1 MFIPTDNQFTARG
14 RVVETPQI
22 NISEKTSNA
31 IVTITLAQDHPF
43 KKKEDGTRETVFIKY
58 TAIDT
63 QNNKIATRLAEYV
76 AKGTLV
82 SLIGFHD
89 SYYKINSEGKKEY
102 FEMKRILS
110 FRNEE
115 GKEKTLERRKNK
127 A

>member
-115 GKEKTLERRKNK
+115 SKEKTLERRKNK